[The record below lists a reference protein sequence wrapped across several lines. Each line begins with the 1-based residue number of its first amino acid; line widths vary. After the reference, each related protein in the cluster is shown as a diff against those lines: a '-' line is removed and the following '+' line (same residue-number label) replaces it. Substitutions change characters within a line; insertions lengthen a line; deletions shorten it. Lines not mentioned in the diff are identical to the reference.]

1 MTDCNEAAQMEI
13 NALVVTVGSGGV
25 QTMDTLVGEAVWKE
39 NLFFY
44 QRADNHRARAIH
56 TGDIL
61 RNCFFS

>member
-39 NLFFY
+39 NLFSTKGQIITEPGPFT
-44 QRADNHRARAIH
+44 QE
-56 TGDIL
+56 T
-61 RNCFFS
+61 S